1 LKMAIRFEGRA
12 REVFKE
18 RKKIYYIVLNAD
30 VNITSG
36 PSEVKRKKE
45 KNGYFCNLVFLTA

>member
-1 LKMAIRFEGRA
+1 MAIRFEGRA